1 MEGLEISII
10 PYANLQNGV
19 ETLRFDSEYYLKEY
33 MRIEKFI
40 SNNKLLFN
48 RFSDWQIDIDC
59 SAFYPAIEP
68 FYGEGNIPLIR
79 VQNVKDVI
87 DYNSC
92 VRIPQLSNEQ
102 FATLKTV
109 IPGDIVIT
117 KGGSIGFI
125 GYITQE
131 AYACRDLIFIKSSAL
146 LEEQRVFLY
155 LYLLTDFAY
164 KQLIRSSSQC
174 AQPHL
179 TITLVKNLDIFNGS
193 SMLMQKCTKIYS
205 DFRQKYLASLDLYRK
220 AEELLL
226 GELQIPDLA
235 QQSNNVI
242 YCRYSD
248 FVNSG
253 RLDAEYYQPKYNILK
268 DKLRSY
274 KYGYYNL
281 SEIAKTYRGDL
292 ISDTLYTTDDTG
304 VAYIRGADIS
314 SNILTSEKC
323 VYIDRTFIAT
333 KEIRCKTNDLVFA
346 LIGSVGTVARVTDNF
361 SGSFI
366 SNNLGLIR
374 LNSDA
379 DISAEYLHLLLT
391 SPQIGKWLFE
401 QKEMKTAQPKISDK
415 DIFDFIIPKLDRKIQ
430 QQIGNKVNESFAL
443 RKESHRLLNLA
454 KTAVE
459 TAIEKGEATA
469 IKLLDI

>member
-10 PYANLQNGV
+10 SYANLQNGV

-33 MRIEKFI
+33 VRIEKFI
-40 SNNKLLFN
+40 NNNKPLFN
-48 RFSDWQIDIDC
+48 RFSDWKIDIDC

-117 KGGSIGFI
+117 KGGSIALI
-125 GYITQE
+125 GYITRE

-155 LYLLTDFAY
+155 LYLSTDFAY

-193 SMLMQKCTKIYS
+193 SILMQECTKIYS
-205 DFRQKYLASLDLYRK
+205 DFRQKYLVSLDLYK
-220 AEELLL
+220 EAEELLL
-226 GELQIPDLA
+226 NELQIQNLA
-235 QQSNNVI
+235 QQPNNVI

-248 FVNSG
+248 FVDRG
-253 RLDAEYYQPKYNILK
+253 RLDAEYYQPKYNEIIDKISQCPYGHDKIGNLYILRDKNFLPDDNARYKYIELSDIGVNGEISGCSFEYGSNLPSRARRIVHTGDIIISSIEGSLQSCAIITEEYDGALCSTGFYVLSPRRINSETSLVLFKSPAIQALLKRACTGTILTAINK
-268 DKLRSY
+268 DEFTAISLPIINEDIQNKITDIILQSTILRSES
-274 KYGYYNL
+274 K
-281 SEIAKTYRGDL
+281 
-292 ISDTLYTTDDTG
+292 
-304 VAYIRGADIS
+304 
-314 SNILTSEKC
+314 
-323 VYIDRTFIAT
+323 
-333 KEIRCKTNDLVFA
+333 
-346 LIGSVGTVARVTDNF
+346 
-361 SGSFI
+361 
-366 SNNLGLIR
+366 
-374 LNSDA
+374 
-379 DISAEYLHLLLT
+379 HLL
-391 SPQIGKWLFE
+391 
-401 QKEMKTAQPKISDK
+401 
-415 DIFDFIIPKLDRKIQ
+415 KLAR
-430 QQIGNKVNESFAL
+430 
-443 RKESHRLLNLA
+443 
-454 KTAVE
+454 TAVE
-459 TAIEKGEATA
+459 TAIEQGENLAME
-469 IKLLDI
+469 LLNREK